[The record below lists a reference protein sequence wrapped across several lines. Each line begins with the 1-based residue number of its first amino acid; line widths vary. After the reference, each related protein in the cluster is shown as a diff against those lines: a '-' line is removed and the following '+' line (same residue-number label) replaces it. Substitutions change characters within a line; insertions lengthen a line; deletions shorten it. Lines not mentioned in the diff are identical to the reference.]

1 MGKHNPENAK
11 VYTIPRA
18 GREEVEGL
26 LSRLEAWER
35 SPRAQSLR
43 EALARAGVTTAW
55 LVGGAVRDLALG
67 RPEPPDLDLALPG
80 GADRV
85 ASELARLGRG
95 TAFPLDEGRGVW
107 RVALGG
113 GVTVDLA
120 PLRAPTLVEDLAGRD
135 FTVNAMAWELGGA
148 RGLVDPLG
156 GLRDMAEGWLRL
168 CGPSALEQD
177 PARVLRAYRFA
188 VGLGLGLDP
197 ALVRALAHAAPG
209 LARVAPE
216 RIRTELFACL
226 GLPGGSRGLRLMAAH
241 GVLEVLFPFVRGW
254 RGFDQGDYHAHD
266 LWEHAL
272 RTAEEAERLAEGEPW
287 MPRPDRLREH
297 LAEELEEG
305 VTRRALLVLA
315 AYLHDLAKPE
325 CASLDG
331 SRRRF
336 TGHETRGGHLLR
348 GVLAGLRAGRRA
360 RGAAQ
365 RAVAAHLRLF
375 QLSRQSP
382 PTERA
387 RLRYLRDLR
396 AETPEAVLLSVAD
409 ERATGPAPPA
419 REAVER
425 TAAEVLGLYWRKRDQ
440 QEIPPLLRGRDLV
453 ELGVPPG
460 PEVGRLL
467 RTVAEAEARGEV
479 ATRNE
484 ALALVRREWEKA
496 RLPP

>member
-1 MGKHNPENAK
+1 MGKRNPENAE
-11 VYTIPRA
+11 VYTIP
-18 GREEVEGL
+18 GGVREEVGAL

-35 SPRAQSLR
+35 SARARTVR
-43 EALARAGVTTAW
+43 EALARAGVQTAW
-55 LVGGAVRDLALG
+55 LVGGTVRDLALG
-67 RPEPPDLDLALPG
+67 RPDPPDLDLAFPG
-80 GADRV
+80 EAARAAFEV
-85 ASELARLGRG
+85 ARLGEG

-107 RVALGG
+107 RVALPG

-120 PLRAPTLVEDLAGRD
+120 PLRAPTLAEDLAGRD
-135 FTVNAMAWELGGA
+135 FTVNAVAWTLGED

-156 GLRDMAEGWLRL
+156 GLRDLAERRLRP
-168 CGPSALEQD
+168 CRADALEED
-177 PARVLRAYRFA
+177 PVRVLRAYRLA
-188 VGLGLGLDP
+188 VGLGLEIDPGLEQS
-197 ALVRALAHAAPG
+197 LARAAPG
-209 LARVAPE
+209 LGRVAPE

-226 GLPGGSRGLRLMAAH
+226 GLVGGSRGLRLMAAH
-241 GVLEVLFPFVRGW
+241 GVLEVLFPFVGDW
-254 RGFDQGDYHAHD
+254 RGFDQGDYHAYD

-272 RTAEEAERLAEGEPW
+272 RTAEEAERLAEGEEW

-297 LAEELEEG
+297 LAEELEAG
-305 VTRRALLVLA
+305 ITRRALLVFA
-315 AYLHDLAKPE
+315 ACLHDLAKPE
-325 CASLDG
+325 CASQDG
-331 SRRRF
+331 NRRRF

-348 GVLAGLRAGRRA
+348 GILAGLRVGRRA

-375 QLSRQSP
+375 QLSRQHP

-425 TAAEVLGLYWRKRDQ
+425 TAAEVLDLYWRKRDHR
-440 QEIPPLLRGRDLV
+440 EIPPLLRGRDLV

-467 RTVAEAEARGEV
+467 RAVAEAEARGEV

-484 ALALVRREWEKA
+484 ALALVRKEREKEHT
-496 RLPP
+496 PP